1 VDARDARPRPR
12 CAGSELVRPWLMG
25 SRSSC
30 APPPAAPPAPL
41 PLPLPLPPPL
51 PPPRCAPAHSLRAPA
66 CQDRYRAPCP
76 FSHLGLAPRGDR
88 AATRR
93 QGRGEGTSGWAGTC
107 CSVRGWTGRSQLAR
121 REGLVAGAPSTGAS
135 YVRSS
140 DVRTSITRRSSCA
153 AAQAPLYPICTCP
166 SPRRHRAA
174 CSATGARMSA
184 LPTVSRRLTG
194 NFQPTSA
201 QRHARSNPEQRR
213 RREDGVQR

>member
-1 VDARDARPRPR
+1 MHHTGHFW
-12 CAGSELVRPWLMG
+12 AGG

-107 CSVRGWTGRSQLAR
+107 CS
-121 REGLVAGAPSTGAS
+121 
-135 YVRSS
+135 S
-140 DVRTSITRRSSCA
+140 DVRTSITRRFSCA